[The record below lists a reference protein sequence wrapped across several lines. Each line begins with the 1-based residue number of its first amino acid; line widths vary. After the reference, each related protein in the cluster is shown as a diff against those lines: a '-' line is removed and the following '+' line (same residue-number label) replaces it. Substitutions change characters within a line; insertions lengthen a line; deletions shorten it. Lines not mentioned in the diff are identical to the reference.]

1 MLLRNNLSL
10 SLDASEVSLQK
21 LLSLV
26 AERLI
31 DSNSNV
37 QVSLRLLGYFGI
49 VLSVKIGSFVTRND
63 VWWLV
68 FRTRMRSM

>member
-1 MLLRNNLSL
+1 MVGNILSLRNNLSL
-10 SLDASEVSLQK
+10 SPDVAEVSQEK

-37 QVSLRLLGYFGI
+37 NVSETSFFDT
-49 VLSVKIGSFVTRND
+49 KILFVAKMNK
-63 VWWLV
+63 
-68 FRTRMRSM
+68 

>member
-1 MLLRNNLSL
+1 MSLVLIMSLKTFFLYIEIGNVLLLRNNLNL
-10 SLDASEVSLQK
+10 SPDTGEISQEK

-37 QVSLRLLGYFGI
+37 NVIIAILIDL
-49 VLSVKIGSFVTRND
+49 K
-63 VWWLV
+63 V
-68 FRTRMRSM
+68 FSGFT

>member
-1 MLLRNNLSL
+1 MSLKTFFLYIEIGNVLLLRNNLNL
-10 SLDASEVSLQK
+10 SPDTGEISQEK

-37 QVSLRLLGYFGI
+37 NVIIAILIDL
-49 VLSVKIGSFVTRND
+49 K
-63 VWWLV
+63 V
-68 FRTRMRSM
+68 FSGFT

>member
-1 MLLRNNLSL
+1 LGS
-10 SLDASEVSLQK
+10 DIAEVSQEK

-37 QVSLRLLGYFGI
+37 NVRIGFVSFSDITISRYKF
-49 VLSVKIGSFVTRND
+49 F
-63 VWWLV
+63 
-68 FRTRMRSM
+68 